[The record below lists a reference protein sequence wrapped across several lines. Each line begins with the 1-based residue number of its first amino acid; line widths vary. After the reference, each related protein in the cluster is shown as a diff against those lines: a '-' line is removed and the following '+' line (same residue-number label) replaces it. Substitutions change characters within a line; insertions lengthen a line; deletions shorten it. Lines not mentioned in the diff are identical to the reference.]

1 MGLDMDVDRSR
12 LLELLTELS
21 YENRHV
27 ILASG
32 RESNFYIDVRNTAL
46 HPEGNMRCGR
56 QLWHSLTAAGPSF
69 QAVAGPSIG
78 ADPLIAA
85 IAYTSFLEGQPVP
98 AMMVRKEAK
107 GHGVG
112 GKMAGAKHVPSGTD
126 VAIVE
131 DVLTTG
137 GSALRCI
144 EAVREC
150 GYNPVRLIAVVDRS
164 EGGKECVEQEAGI
177 PVTTLFSR
185 ADFPTGTDI

>member
-1 MGLDMDVDRSR
+1 MDVDRSR
-12 LLELLTELS
+12 LLALLTQFS

-27 ILASG
+27 VLASG

-56 QLWHSLTAAGPSF
+56 QLWHQLFSSGPAF

-85 IAYTSFLEGQPVP
+85 IAYTSFLEGHPVP
-98 AMMVRKEAK
+98 AMMVRKEPK

-112 GKMAGAKHVPSGTD
+112 GMMAGARHVPEGAS

-144 EAVREC
+144 EAVRKC
-150 GYNPVRLIAVVDRS
+150 GFKPVRLIAVVDRS
-164 EGGKECVEQEAGI
+164 EGGKECVEQEADI
-177 PVTTLFSR
+177 PVDTLFSR
-185 ADFPTGTDI
+185 ADFPAGAGE